1 MGEQERRV
9 RVLECKSEN
18 RRGRKRERE
27 KVFVDAIE
35 GAKSKQHE
43 WHLNKGVTK
52 GWCGGLFIRAA
63 VAMLCSIR
71 SKTST
76 SFDGLSIKVV

>member
-1 MGEQERRV
+1 MSAKVRTVVGERE
-9 RVLECKSEN
+9 
-18 RRGRKRERE
+18 RERE

-63 VAMLCSIR
+63 AAMLCTIR

-76 SFDGLSIKVV
+76 SFDGHGASRSFENILQSNG